1 MNGFSINVFMFII
14 PGIIGNVLHMIIVKK
29 NMFAYLAIPVSV
41 RLFGENKTLR
51 GFIFLPLAMGL
62 VCISESFIIGPFSIN
77 HLKDL
82 YVGMGLGFVYML
94 SELPNSFIK
103 RQLGIPTGASSENY
117 KILQLFAD
125 KTDSLI
131 GASVFYFFMMQIQAW
146 ETVLLF
152 TISLILHFSISYLL
166 VLMNLKKS
174 I

>member
-1 MNGFSINVFMFII
+1 
-14 PGIIGNVLHMIIVKK
+14 
-29 NMFAYLAIPVSV
+29 
-41 RLFGENKTLR
+41 
-51 GFIFLPLAMGL
+51 
-62 VCISESFIIGPFSIN
+62 
-77 HLKDL
+77 
-82 YVGMGLGFVYML
+82 LGFVYML

-103 RQLGIPTGASSENY
+103 RRLGIPTGASSENY
-117 KILQLFAD
+117 EILQLFAD

-131 GASVFYFFMMQIQAW
+131 GASVFYFFLMKIQAW

>member
-1 MNGFSINVFMFII
+1 MTGFSISVFMFII
-14 PGIIGNVLHMIIVKK
+14 PGIVGNVMHMVIVKK
-29 NMFAYLAIPVSV
+29 NMFPNLAIPVSI
-41 RLFGENKTLR
+41 RLFGENKTIR
-51 GFIFLPLAMGL
+51 GFIFLPLAMGF
-62 VCISESFIIGPFSIN
+62 VCIAESFIVGPFCID
-77 HLKDL
+77 HIKDL

-103 RQLGIPTGASSENY
+103 RRLGIPTGASSENY
-117 KILQLFAD
+117 KILQLIAD

-131 GASVFYFFMMQIQAW
+131 GATVFYFFMMEIQFR

-152 TISLILHFSISYLL
+152 TISLILHFSISWLL